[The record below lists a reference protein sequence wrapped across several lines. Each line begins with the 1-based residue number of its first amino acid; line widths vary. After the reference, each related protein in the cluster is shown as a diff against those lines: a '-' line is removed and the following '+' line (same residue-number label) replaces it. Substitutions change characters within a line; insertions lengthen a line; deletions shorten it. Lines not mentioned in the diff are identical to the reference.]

1 MARKTALI
9 TLLLASVGTTL
20 AAQATGMP
28 SFMAPYRAF
37 ERSEVG
43 LILSF
48 PSGGSTGFE
57 GAYRFASGPKLDI
70 GFRGGVLDSD
80 GGDAIF
86 LLGAE
91 ARLRVIT
98 HNADF
103 PLDGAFIFG
112 AGAGLSDNSVLILP
126 AGLSLGRRINI
137 EDSQVSIVPYVQPT
151 MFITVGDDTDVAFA
165 LGIGGDFKLTKRFD
179 ARLSVGVG
187 DLEGF
192 SISAVWLR

>member
-9 TLLLASVGTTL
+9 TVLFASLGTTL

-28 SFMAPYRAF
+28 SFNAPYRAF

-48 PSGGSTGFE
+48 PSGGATAFE

-70 GFRGGVLDSD
+70 GFRGGVLDAD

-126 AGLSLGRRINI
+126 AGLSLGRRIDI
-137 EDSQVSIVPYVQPT
+137 KDSQVSIVPYAQPT
-151 MFITVGDDTDVAFA
+151 MFITVGDEADVHFA
-165 LGIGGDFKLTKRFD
+165 LGIGGDFRLTKRFD
-179 ARLSVGVG
+179 ARVSFGVG
-187 DLEGF
+187 DVEGF
-192 SISAVWLR
+192 SIGAVWLR

>member
-1 MARKTALI
+1 MTRKTALI

-20 AAQATGMP
+20 TAQATGMP
-28 SFMAPYRAF
+28 SFNAPYRAF
-37 ERSEVG
+37 ERNEVG

-48 PSGGSTGFE
+48 PSGGSTAFE

-70 GFRGGVLDSD
+70 GFRGGVFDTD

-137 EDSQVSIVPYVQPT
+137 EDSQVSIIPYVQPT
-151 MFITVGDDTDVAFA
+151 MFITVGNDTDVAFS
-165 LGIGGDFKLTKRFD
+165 LGLGGDFRLTKKFD
-179 ARLSVGVG
+179 ARVAVGVG
-187 DLEGF
+187 DVEGF
-192 SISAVWLR
+192 SIGAVWVH

>member
-9 TLLLASVGTTL
+9 TLLFASIGTTL

-28 SFMAPYRAF
+28 SFNAPYRAF

-48 PSGGSTGFE
+48 PSGGSTAFE

-70 GFRGGVLDSD
+70 GFRGGVLDAD
-80 GGDAIF
+80 AGDAVF

-98 HNADF
+98 HNQDF

-151 MFITVGDDTDVAFA
+151 MFITVGDEADVHFA
-165 LGIGGDFKLTKRFD
+165 LGIGGDFRLTKRFD
-179 ARLSVGVG
+179 ARVSVGVG
-187 DLEGF
+187 DVEGF
-192 SISAVWLR
+192 SIGAVWLR

>member
-1 MARKTALI
+1 MVRKTALI
-9 TLLLASVGTTL
+9 TLLFASLSTIL
-20 AAQATGMP
+20 AAQATGLP
-28 SFMAPYRAF
+28 SFNAPYRAF
-37 ERSEVG
+37 ERNEVG
-43 LILSF
+43 LILTF
-48 PSGGSTGFE
+48 PNGGSTAFE

-126 AGLSLGRRINI
+126 AGLSLGRRIDI

-151 MFITVGDDTDVAFA
+151 MFIFIGDETNVDFS
-165 LGIGGDFKLTKRFD
+165 LGIGGDFRLTKRFD
-179 ARLSVGVG
+179 ARVSVGVG
-187 DLEGF
+187 QVEGF
-192 SISAVWLR
+192 SISAVWVR